1 MLFKAVFLLF
11 VLNIFEVKPEEYEN
25 EHHEF
30 VSAVLKKNKS
40 DPNRFTFAGKHYYVA
55 NIFTADFYKAIQFCR
70 QQKMQLLSINSKLE
84 NDRIGRFIEDN
95 GMSRGHF
102 WTSASNHGGDGEW
115 VWLSTGQNIVYTN
128 WYPGEPSGIS
138 RENNTENCIEAR
150 HFGSHGFTWND
161 LPCHLKAYFICESN
175 SDCD

>member
-55 NIFTADFYKAIQFCR
+55 NIFTVSQ
-70 QQKMQLLSINSKLE
+70 
-84 NDRIGRFIEDN
+84 RFILIFKLHKIK
-95 GMSRGHF
+95 G
-102 WTSASNHGGDGEW
+102 W
-115 VWLSTGQNIVYTN
+115 
-128 WYPGEPSGIS
+128 P
-138 RENNTENCIEAR
+138 
-150 HFGSHGFTWND
+150 
-161 LPCHLKAYFICESN
+161 
-175 SDCD
+175 